1 MNPPLADPHEFV
13 GDCQSLVELLRRR
26 AEHSPDQLAYQFLID
41 GQHEGARLTY
51 GELHRAAQA
60 IAARLNESAKRGSRA
75 LLLYPQ
81 GIDFLVA
88 FFGCLQA
95 GMIPVPLPPPDAAR
109 MMRALPRLKSVI
121 ADSQAALVLT
131 TGELFATLHQHFDA
145 ELASLLWLS
154 TDGPPSDAESSAC
167 AFVDSVVRGS
177 PGPALTDDIA
187 FLQYT
192 SGSTSTPKGVMV
204 SHGNVLNQ
212 CRLLKAAA
220 SYSANSVIAG
230 WMPYHHDYGLI
241 EGLLQPLFVG
251 VPCYFMSP
259 LAFIKRP
266 IRWLEAISRYRVTH
280 SQAPNFA
287 YDLCV
292 QKITPEQ
299 RATLDL
305 SSLQVAAN
313 AAEPVR
319 AETQRAFYD
328 AFKVCGLR
336 ESALAPAYGL
346 AEATLMVSHT
356 RLELPSAATD
366 QISNPVSC
374 GRVLDELQVEI
385 VNAETMRRCA
395 TGEVGEVWV
404 AGPCVTKGY
413 WNRPEETERTFH
425 ARLADSDAGPFLR
438 TGDLGFLRDGQL
450 FIAGRLKDL
459 IIIRGDNHYPQDIEL
474 TVERSHPAL
483 RSGHGAAFSVDV
495 SGEEVL
501 VVVQEVQ
508 GKQLRDANVDEV
520 LSAIRTAVYNEQ
532 DLSLHAV
539 VLLKPGGALKT
550 TSGKIQRRAMKAAFL
565 NGELDVLG

>member
-1 MNPPLADPHEFV
+1 MNRSLADPHEFV
-13 GDCQSLVELLRRR
+13 GDCRSLVELLRRR
-26 AEHSPDQLAYQFLID
+26 AESSSDQLAYQFLID
-41 GQHEGARLTY
+41 GQQEGPRLTY
-51 GELHRAAQA
+51 GQLHRAAQV
-60 IAARLNESAKRGSRA
+60 IAARLNASAKRGSRA

-81 GIDFLVA
+81 GIDFLVS

-95 GMIPVPLPPPDAAR
+95 GLIPVPLPPPDAAR
-109 MMRALPRLKSVI
+109 MLRALPRLKSVI

-131 TGELFATLHQHFDA
+131 TNELFATLHQHFDS

-154 TDGPPSDAESSAC
+154 TDGLPMDAELPAH
-167 AFVDSVVRGS
+167 AFVEAQ
-177 PGPALTDDIA
+177 PTPDDIA

-212 CRLLKAAA
+212 CRLLAAAA
-220 SYSANSVIAG
+220 SYSADSIVAG

-292 QKITPEQ
+292 QKISPEQ

-305 SSLQVAAN
+305 SCWKVAAN

-328 AFKVCGLR
+328 AFKDCGLR

-356 RLELPSAATD
+356 RLGISNLKS
-366 QISNPVSC
+366 QISP
-374 GRVLDELQVEI
+374 RV
-385 VNAETMRRCA
+385 AECST
-395 TGEVGEVWV
+395 
-404 AGPCVTKGY
+404 
-413 WNRPEETERTFH
+413 
-425 ARLADSDAGPFLR
+425 
-438 TGDLGFLRDGQL
+438 
-450 FIAGRLKDL
+450 RLKS
-459 IIIRGDNHYPQDIEL
+459 
-474 TVERSHPAL
+474 RS
-483 RSGHGAAFSVDV
+483 
-495 SGEEVL
+495 
-501 VVVQEVQ
+501 
-508 GKQLRDANVDEV
+508 
-520 LSAIRTAVYNEQ
+520 
-532 DLSLHAV
+532 
-539 VLLKPGGALKT
+539 
-550 TSGKIQRRAMKAAFL
+550 
-565 NGELDVLG
+565 

>member
-13 GDCQSLVELLRRR
+13 GDCRSLVELLRCR
-26 AEHSPDQLAYQFLID
+26 AERSPDQLAYQFLID
-41 GQHEGARLTY
+41 GQHAGPSLTY
-51 GELHRAAQA
+51 GQLHRAAQV
-60 IAARLNESAKRGSRA
+60 IAARLSDTAERGSRA

-81 GIDFLVA
+81 GVDFLVA

-95 GMIPVPLPPPDAAR
+95 GVIPVPLPPPDAAR

-131 TGELFATLHQHFDA
+131 TGELHTTLHQHFDA
-145 ELASLLWLS
+145 ELLSLLWMA
-154 TDGPPSDAESSAC
+154 TDS
-167 AFVDSVVRGS
+167 FVVGHVSNVPFGS
-177 PGPALTDDIA
+177 GHVENVPHEEPTPDDVA

-212 CRLLKAAA
+212 CRLLQAAA
-220 SYSANSVIAG
+220 SYSANSVVAG

-241 EGLLQPLFVG
+241 EGLLLPLFVG

-259 LAFIKRP
+259 LSFIKRP

-287 YDLCV
+287 YELCV

-305 SSLQVAAN
+305 SSWQVAAN

-328 AFKVCGLR
+328 AFKDCGLR

-356 RLELPSAATD
+356 RLEISNLKS

-374 GRVLDELQVEI
+374 GQVLDEMQVEI
-385 VNAETMRRCA
+385 VNAETLQRCA
-395 TGEVGEVWV
+395 AGEVGEVWV
-404 AGPCVTKGY
+404 AGPCVASPV
-413 WNRPEETERTFH
+413 NVRF
-425 ARLADSDAGPFLR
+425 
-438 TGDLGFLRDGQL
+438 GQL
-450 FIAGRLKDL
+450 RFWGLYDC
-459 IIIRGDNHYPQDIEL
+459 
-474 TVERSHPAL
+474 
-483 RSGHGAAFSVDV
+483 
-495 SGEEVL
+495 
-501 VVVQEVQ
+501 
-508 GKQLRDANVDEV
+508 
-520 LSAIRTAVYNEQ
+520 
-532 DLSLHAV
+532 
-539 VLLKPGGALKT
+539 
-550 TSGKIQRRAMKAAFL
+550 
-565 NGELDVLG
+565 

>member
-1 MNPPLADPHEFV
+1 MSPPLANPHEFV
-13 GDCQSLVELLRRR
+13 GDCRSLVELLRCR
-26 AEHSPDQLAYQFLID
+26 AVRGPDQLAYQFLID
-41 GQHEGARLTY
+41 GQHAGPSLTY
-51 GELHRAAQA
+51 RQLHLAAQV
-60 IAARLNESAKRGSRA
+60 IAARLSESAERGSRA

-81 GIDFLVA
+81 GVDFLIA

-95 GMIPVPLPPPDAAR
+95 GVIPVPLPPPDAAR

-131 TGELFATLHQHFDA
+131 TGELHATLHQHFDA
-145 ELASLLWLS
+145 ELLSLLWLA
-154 TDGPPSDAESSAC
+154 TDAIVVERVENAPHEEPTSDQ
-167 AFVDSVVRGS
+167 V
-177 PGPALTDDIA
+177 A

-212 CRLLKAAA
+212 CRLLAAAA
-220 SYSANSVIAG
+220 SYSANSVVAG

-241 EGLLQPLFVG
+241 EGLLLPLFVG

-287 YDLCV
+287 YELCV
-292 QKITPEQ
+292 SKITPEQ
-299 RATLDL
+299 RKTLDL
-305 SSLQVAAN
+305 TCWQVAAN

-319 AETQRAFYD
+319 SETQRAFYD
-328 AFKVCGLR
+328 TFKDCGLR

-356 RLELPSAATD
+356 RLEISNLKS

-374 GRVLDELQVEI
+374 GRVLDEMQVEI
-385 VNAETMRRCA
+385 VNAETLQRCA
-395 TGEVGEVWV
+395 AGEVGEVWV
-404 AGPCVTKGY
+404 AGPCVAKGY
-413 WNRPEETERTFH
+413 WNRPEETEQTFQ
-425 ARLADSDAGPFLR
+425 ARLADSEDGPFLQ
-438 TGDLGFLRDGQL
+438 TGDLGFLRDGEL

-483 RSGHGAAFSVDV
+483 RSGHGAAFSIDV
-495 SGEEVL
+495 NGEESL
-501 VVVQEVQ
+501 VVVCEVQ
-508 GKQLRDANVDEV
+508 GKQLRDVNLDEV
-520 LSAIRTAVYNEQ
+520 LSAIRSAVFNEH
-532 DLSLHAV
+532 DLRLHDV

-550 TSGKIQRRAMKAAFL
+550 TSGKIQRRAMRTAFL
-565 NGELDVLG
+565 NGELDELGRGQAPQN